1 MKFKIGGRVIY
12 DGKPWIVKR
21 YIPDGQGGCVYLL
34 QRGDFS
40 TIAKEEEL
48 TE

>member
-1 MKFKIGGRVIY
+1 MKFKIGKKVLY
-12 DGKPWIVKR
+12 DGKLWIVKR
-21 YIPDGQGGCVYLL
+21 YIPDGQGDCVYLL

>member
-1 MKFKIGGRVIY
+1 MKFEIGGRVIY
-12 DGKPWIVKR
+12 DGKLWIVKR
-21 YIPDGQGGCVYLL
+21 YIPDGQGDCVYIL
-34 QRGDFS
+34 QRGIFS